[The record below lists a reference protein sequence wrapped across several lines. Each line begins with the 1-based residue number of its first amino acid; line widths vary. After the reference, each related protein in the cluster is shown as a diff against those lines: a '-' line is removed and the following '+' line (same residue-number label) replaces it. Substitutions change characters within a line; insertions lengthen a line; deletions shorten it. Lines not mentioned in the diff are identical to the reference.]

1 MKRKQAAALGL
12 AAVMAVSMCACG
24 NSEKKESK
32 SEGGGASDEKT
43 ITYWNIGTEDPDQS
57 ILKSAV
63 DYFNENSDSGY
74 QVEMTSIQNDKYKE
88 KLVIA
93 MSSGECPD
101 MYTSWTGGPLQ
112 EYIESGY
119 AQPVTDLY
127 KEKGLD
133 KIYMKSATAQASF
146 NDEIY
151 AVPILNVAISGIF
164 YNKDMFDKYSLKEP
178 ETISD
183 LENICETLK
192 KNDIVPF
199 ALANSTKWQGSMYYQ
214 GLATRYAGLDDFR
227 AAFDGSGS
235 FDAECFKYAGEKIQ
249 DWVKKGYFPEGVNS
263 LSTDDGQDKQLL
275 YQEQACMFYS
285 GSWYTGTIKSD
296 SEEFYNK
303 LGWFPFPAADGV
315 DKGAEYAS
323 ICNGTI
329 GDQFISFSCKD
340 DKLKAA
346 FDCVSY
352 YSTEESINNMVDNGK
367 IPPVAGVQEKL
378 SDPLSLEICQ
388 FAESATDV
396 QLWYDQYLPSS
407 VANAHLDSCQELFGL
422 TMTPEDA
429 CAATQAAMQEY
440 IADKE

>member
-32 SEGGGASDEKT
+32 SEGSGASDEKT

-93 MSSGECPD
+93 MSSGPD

-133 KIYMKSATAQASF
+133 KIYMESATAQASF

-164 YNKDMFDKYSLKEP
+164 YNKDMFDKYGLKEP

-183 LENICETLK
+183 LENIC
-192 KNDIVPF
+192 
-199 ALANSTKWQGSMYYQ
+199 
-214 GLATRYAGLDDFR
+214 
-227 AAFDGSGS
+227 
-235 FDAECFKYAGEKIQ
+235 
-249 DWVKKGYFPEGVNS
+249 
-263 LSTDDGQDKQLL
+263 
-275 YQEQACMFYS
+275 
-285 GSWYTGTIKSD
+285 
-296 SEEFYNK
+296 
-303 LGWFPFPAADGV
+303 
-315 DKGAEYAS
+315 
-323 ICNGTI
+323 
-329 GDQFISFSCKD
+329 
-340 DKLKAA
+340 
-346 FDCVSY
+346 
-352 YSTEESINNMVDNGK
+352 
-367 IPPVAGVQEKL
+367 
-378 SDPLSLEICQ
+378 
-388 FAESATDV
+388 
-396 QLWYDQYLPSS
+396 
-407 VANAHLDSCQELFGL
+407 
-422 TMTPEDA
+422 
-429 CAATQAAMQEY
+429 
-440 IADKE
+440 